1 MKWEDVDLQP
11 YTKEQVKQ
19 RDNQLKEWHEKQK
32 KLKDKVQL
40 NSGERLIWN
49 GRPLKNAE
57 GKYNEY
63 VNCPYCWYKNYVS
76 TKKKKNKGEKREC

>member
-19 RDNQLKEWHEKQK
+19 RDNQLKEWHEKQE

-49 GRPLKNAE
+49 AVEIAKSHNHIGSLMWDIAGELIN
-57 GKYNEY
+57 KYYKEY
-63 VNCPYCWYKNYVS
+63 M
-76 TKKKKNKGEKREC
+76 T